1 MIDVIIKFFIK
12 LFFPK
17 SLIEFKEA
25 KKHNINIM
33 QKLLDREH
41 AIRDMYNNSA
51 DTVYTT
57 KRAIIEW
64 NKTAVCK
71 YNSVE
76 ALKNADFE

>member
-1 MIDVIIKFFIK
+1 MIKFLFKSFIK

-17 SLIEFKEA
+17 SLAEFQEA
-25 KKHNINIM
+25 KKHNINVM

-41 AIRDMYNNSA
+41 TIRDMYNNSA
-51 DTVYTT
+51 DAVCTT

-71 YNSVE
+71 YNSAQ
-76 ALKNADFE
+76 ALENADFQ